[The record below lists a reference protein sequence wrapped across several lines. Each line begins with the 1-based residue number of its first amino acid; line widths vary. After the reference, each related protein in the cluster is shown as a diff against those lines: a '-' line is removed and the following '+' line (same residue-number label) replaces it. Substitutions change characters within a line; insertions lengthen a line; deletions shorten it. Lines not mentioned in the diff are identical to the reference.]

1 MKKLA
6 TEYLY
11 FKGQPKEMRTL
22 LVTNMLFALILPII
36 EIFVGAY
43 VMRNTG
49 RSTSVALYQ
58 LSMYL
63 GIVFTSFLNGA
74 MLKMLKVKGL
84 YMFGILL
91 SGISLLAMM
100 FADKLTLADL
110 GLAGFMLGAATG
122 FFWTNRYLLTF
133 NSTTDENRNYFFGVE
148 SFFYS
153 LWGIVVP
160 IFVGALLTFI
170 NGQMIFGI
178 SLDVNKGYQ
187 IITIL
192 VMIIAISACIVLSK
206 GNFKNP
212 LQKKFFYLKFH
223 KQWNLMLLLAA
234 LKGMVQ
240 GFLVTAP
247 AILVMTMVGEEGS
260 LGLIQGVGGA
270 LTALIVYILGRTA
283 APKHRMAILGIG
295 LVVFFSGTIANGL
308 LFSAIGVIIFVVAKV
323 FFAPLFDLAYFPIMM
338 KTIDVISKI
347 EKRNEYAYIMSHEL
361 GLFFGRAMGM
371 ILFIF
376 LAWYISEIF
385 ALKYALVIVGAIQLI
400 SLPIARYISKQN
412 YNYEEI

>member
-1 MKKLA
+1 
-6 TEYLY
+6 
-11 FKGQPKEMRTL
+11 
-22 LVTNMLFALILPII
+22 MLFALILPII

-49 RSTSVALYQ
+49 SSTYVVLYQ
-58 LSMYL
+58 LAMYT
-63 GIVFTSFLNGA
+63 GIVCTSVLNGA
-74 MLKMLKVKGL
+74 MLKIFKVKGL

-100 FADKLTLADL
+100 FAESLTVVELWV
-110 GLAGFMLGAATG
+110 AGFALGAATG
-122 FFWTNRYLLTF
+122 FFWTNRYLLTL
-133 NSTTDENRNYFFGVE
+133 NSTTDENRNYFFGLE

-160 IFVGALLTFI
+160 LFVGALLSSIDGKT
-170 NGQMIFGI
+170 IFGI
-178 SLDVNKGYQ
+178 VLDVRKGYQ

-192 VMIIAISACIVLSK
+192 VMIIAICACIVLSK
-206 GNFKNP
+206 GKFQNP
-212 LQKKFFYLKFH
+212 VQKKFLYFRYH
-223 KQWNLMLLLAA
+223 KLWNLLLSLAA

-247 AILVMTMVGEEGS
+247 AILVMTLVGKEGS

-295 LVVFFSGTIANGL
+295 LAVFFIGTLVNGI
-308 LFSAIGVIIFVVAKV
+308 LFSAVGVIVFVLCKV

-338 KTIDVISKI
+338 KTIDVVSKI
-347 EKRNEYAYIMSHEL
+347 EKRNEYAYIMSHEI
-361 GLFFGRAMGM
+361 GLFFGRALGM
-371 ILFIF
+371 VLFI
-376 LAWYISEIF
+376 AMAYYISEVF
-385 ALKYALVIVGAIQLI
+385 ALKYALIIVGAIQLLT
-400 SLPIARYISKQN
+400 LPVAQYITKQN
-412 YNYEEI
+412 YRYGEN